1 MPEHQSRGEF
11 YDFNRCRSDLNHLPE
26 ETTLE
31 KVNRNFYIV
40 LLQMLTAGR
49 SGLDILNGICD
60 GGLLGSVWSLGPPC
74 WPGERVR
81 KKINKWREFAKWR
94 RAPDKMP
101 TEQFCFSSKNPH
113 WGLALDHHGSG
124 SASAAHQNRWWSVW
138 SQTTSVSERAQCRNP
153 FILNILSLSFTL
165 LRSTM
170 RDGHRHQ
177 RTPWQHWMAGTTPCQ

>member
-1 MPEHQSRGEF
+1 MPEHQSRGDF

-49 SGLDILNGICD
+49 SGWISSMAFVMGVYWEVCD
-60 GGLLGSVWSLGPPC
+60 LLAPPV
-74 WPGERVR
+74 GQERGWE
-81 KKINKWREFAKWR
+81 KKNKWREFAKWR

-113 WGLALDHHGSG
+113 WGLALDHHGFG
-124 SASAAHQNRWWSVW
+124 SASAAHQNRWWNVW

-177 RTPWQHWMAGTTPCQ
+177 RTPWQHWMAGTTSCQ